1 MINIFSKFS
10 SQLFVGLGWTILSS
24 VIALFFSLI
33 IGTIFAIMEVVPSK
47 VMRVIGHAYV
57 EIMRNIP
64 LLVITMFFYLVI
76 PIYVVKIN
84 GFTAGT
90 IGLTLYTSA
99 FIAETI
105 RSGIQSVS
113 GGQME
118 GARST
123 GMTYW
128 QAMRYIILQ
137 MEGARSTGMTYWQAM
152 RYIILPQAFKI
163 VIPPLGNQFVN
174 LVKNS
179 SVLAFVAG
187 FDLMY
192 QANSIASTTFDT
204 INSYLVVGVLY
215 LIVTLPISYYMRHL
229 EKKLG

>member
-1 MINIFSKFS
+1 MINIFTKFS

-24 VIALFFSLI
+24 IIALFFSLI
-33 IGTIFAIMEVVPSK
+33 IGTVFAIMEVVPSK
-47 VMRVIGHAYV
+47 VMRIIGRAYV
-57 EIMRNIP
+57 EIFRNIP
-64 LLVITMFFYLVI
+64 LLVITMFFYLVV
-76 PIYVVKIN
+76 PMYVVKIN

-113 GGQME
+113 GG
-118 GARST
+118 
-123 GMTYW
+123 
-128 QAMRYIILQ
+128 Q

-215 LIVTLPISYYMRHL
+215 LIITLPLSYYMQHL
-229 EKKLG
+229 EKKLA

>member
-1 MINIFSKFS
+1 MINIFSHFS
-10 SQLFVGLGWTILSS
+10 SQLLVGLGWTVLSS

-33 IGTIFAIMEVVPSK
+33 IGTLFAIMEIVPNK
-47 VMRVIGHAYV
+47 VLRTIGRAYV
-57 EIMRNIP
+57 EIFRNIP

-76 PIYVVKIN
+76 PMYVVKIN

-99 FIAETI
+99 FIAETV

-113 GGQME
+113 GG
-118 GARST
+118 
-123 GMTYW
+123 
-128 QAMRYIILQ
+128 Q

-215 LIVTLPISYYMRHL
+215 LIITLPLSYYMQHL
-229 EKKLG
+229 EKKLA

>member
-47 VMRVIGHAYV
+47 VMRVIGHTYV

-76 PIYVVKIN
+76 PMYVVKIN

-113 GGQME
+113 GG
-118 GARST
+118 
-123 GMTYW
+123 
-128 QAMRYIILQ
+128 Q

-215 LIVTLPISYYMRHL
+215 LIVTLPISYYMRHM

>member
-1 MINIFSKFS
+1 MINIFAKFS
-10 SQLFVGLGWTILSS
+10 SQLFVGLGWTVLSS

-76 PIYVVKIN
+76 PMYVVKIN

-113 GGQME
+113 GG
-118 GARST
+118 
-123 GMTYW
+123 
-128 QAMRYIILQ
+128 Q

-215 LIVTLPISYYMRHL
+215 LIVTLPLSYYMRHL